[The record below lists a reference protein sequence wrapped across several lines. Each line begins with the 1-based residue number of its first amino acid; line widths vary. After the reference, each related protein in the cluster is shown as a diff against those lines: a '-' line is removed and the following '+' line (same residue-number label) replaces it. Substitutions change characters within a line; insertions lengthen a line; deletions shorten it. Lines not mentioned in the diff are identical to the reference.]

1 MAIDPPKGE
10 EPVPHAPAGTTM
22 EELLKVT
29 GVPVIG
35 QDGELYYQLGHPV
48 GSVKVRADLFDD
60 FKTAETYL
68 GQGKGPDGKCQE
80 AIDLL
85 YNMEN
90 PPKRDSG
97 HWYVSDKYPPPIE
110 IRPTDTAKNN
120 AFNFSDP
127 EHPSISWAPKGGF
140 YNGTNPDG
148 TPNVL
153 SPAMGLLHE
162 SGHAVEWQQHEQRI
176 YEQAKGYPAESPEAA
191 VWDDPEERRNIEG
204 LEHRVGAEH
213 PGEGSRNNHHV
224 DHDPDYKTRGP
235 ASLEPEPPHQRYGRH
250 GAAQAGAHVNDDAVR
265 WEPPGV
271 APKPPDQ
278 FTLEH
283 EAQRSVARGTEFK
296 PMAVTLNGQER
307 GGGVITGGQLTG
319 PAVVEDDVV
328 TIRYT
333 VGGRPQT
340 LQAPTP
346 GELDDL
352 GTLGKNDTF
361 KLQTD
366 AKGQNAAL
374 TVESQTPERNF
385 DHRLG
390 PDAAKTF
397 GEAGTRSITP
407 RETADKGPALR

>member
-1 MAIDPPKGE
+1 
-10 EPVPHAPAGTTM
+10 M
-22 EELLKVT
+22 EQLLKVR
-29 GVPVIG
+29 GAPVIG
-35 QDGELYYQLGHPV
+35 QDGELYYQLGNPV
-48 GSVKVRADLFDD
+48 GSVKVRADVFDD

-97 HWYVSDKYPPPIE
+97 HWYVADKYPPPIE
-110 IRPTDTAKNN
+110 IRPTDTVMHNG
-120 AFNFSDP
+120 FNVDDP
-127 EHPSISWAPKGGF
+127 DHPYISWAPHGGLN
-140 YNGTNPDG
+140 NGKNPDG
-148 TPNVL
+148 TPNVQ

-162 SGHAVEWQQHEQRI
+162 SGHAVEWQQHEERI
-176 YEQAKGYPAESPEAA
+176 YEQLKDYPADSPEAA
-191 VWDDPEERRNIEG
+191 WDNPEERRNIEG

-213 PGEGSRNNHHV
+213 PGEGSRNNHHGSR
-224 DHDPDYKTRGP
+224 DSIYQTRGP
-235 ASLEPEPPHQRYGRH
+235 ASLEPDTPAPPRRVGGH
-250 GAAQAGAHVNDDAVR
+250 GVPGGARATDDAVH
-265 WEPPGV
+265 WEPQHSAATAV
-271 APKPPDQ
+271 
-278 FTLEH
+278 
-283 EAQRSVARGTEFK
+283 EFK
-296 PMAVTLNGQER
+296 PMSVNLNGQER
-307 GGGVITGGQLTG
+307 GGGVITGGQVSG
-319 PAVVEDDVV
+319 PAIVKDGVV
-328 TIRYT
+328 TLAYT

-340 LQAPTP
+340 LVARTP

-352 GTLGKNDTF
+352 ATLGKNDTF

-385 DHRLG
+385 DHRMG